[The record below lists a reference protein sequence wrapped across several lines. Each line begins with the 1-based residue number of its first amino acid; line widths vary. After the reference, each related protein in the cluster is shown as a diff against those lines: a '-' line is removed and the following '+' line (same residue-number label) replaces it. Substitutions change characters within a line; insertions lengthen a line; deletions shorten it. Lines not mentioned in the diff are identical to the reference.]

1 MCIFTFCELNIRN
14 QRNGHVLTDASV
26 VSDSV
31 DNDSIKQMKKL
42 YNALK
47 NPFLT
52 LLVRTAMLHERLDKL
67 SVETKAEA
75 TQTH

>member
-14 QRNGHVLTDASV
+14 QRNRHVLTDASV

-42 YNALK
+42 YNALEK
-47 NPFLT
+47 SISNIISENSNASRK
-52 LLVRTAMLHERLDKL
+52 VR
-67 SVETKAEA
+67 
-75 TQTH
+75 

>member
-1 MCIFTFCELNIRN
+1 M
-14 QRNGHVLTDASV
+14 H
-26 VSDSV
+26 
-31 DNDSIKQMKKL
+31 
-42 YNALK
+42 LK